1 MLTQGVELQS
11 PKAEN
16 KMAKGNSDEFSI
28 GSVVMRVAF
37 SMAIVF
43 LTFNPTGHSYYHWL
57 QQNLTPIQPVVVIA
71 GILLLGA
78 WLFFIRSTFSSMG
91 TVGVV
96 LLLALFAAIV
106 WWLVARG
113 WLSTADKSAMAWVV
127 LSCLGLLLGIGMSWA
142 HIRARISGQASVDR
156 VDQ

>member
-1 MLTQGVELQS
+1 
-11 PKAEN
+11 
-16 KMAKGNSDEFSI
+16 MAKGNSDEFNI
-28 GSVVMRVAF
+28 GSVVMRVVF
-37 SMAIVF
+37 SLAIVF
-43 LTFNPTGHSYYHWL
+43 LTFNPTGHSYFHWL

-91 TVGVV
+91 TLGVV

-106 WWLVARG
+106 WWMVARG
-113 WLSTADKSAMAWVV
+113 WLSAADKSAMAWVV
-127 LSCLGLLLGIGMSWA
+127 LTCLGLLLGIGMSWA

>member
-1 MLTQGVELQS
+1 
-11 PKAEN
+11 
-16 KMAKGNSDEFSI
+16 MAKGNSDEFNI
-28 GSVVMRVAF
+28 GSVVMRVVF
-37 SMAIVF
+37 SLAIVF

-71 GILLLGA
+71 GILLLGT
-78 WLFFIRSTFSSMG
+78 WLFFIRATASSMG
-91 TVGVV
+91 TVAAM

-106 WWLVARG
+106 WWMVRQG
-113 WLSTADKSAMAWVV
+113 WLSTADKSTMAWVV

-142 HIRARISGQASVDR
+142 HIRARISGQSSVDR

>member
-1 MLTQGVELQS
+1 MDDFDFVGFLWRLVF
-11 PKAEN
+11 A
-16 KMAKGNSDEFSI
+16 
-28 GSVVMRVAF
+28 VAL
-37 SMAIVF
+37 VL

-57 QQNLTPIQPVVVIA
+57 QENLTPIQPVVVIA
-71 GILLLGA
+71 GIVLLGA
-78 WLFFIRSTFSSMG
+78 WLFFIRATFSSMG

-106 WWLVARG
+106 WWMVRQG
-113 WLSTADKSAMAWVV
+113 WLSTADRSTMAWVV